1 MRPQYSI
8 ITQPASEP
16 ITLAQASAHLR
27 VDSADDN
34 TYITDLIPVARE
46 YVESVTGRVSNPTT
60 FRLIASDWRDLFA
73 PAVNR
78 EIYHLDARYG
88 LLGQSLAGVIPLF
101 RTPLVSVASIQYYA
115 PGEATLTTMSTEDYR
130 VILTAEPGLVHI
142 FGDLPALENRPDA
155 IQIQFV
161 AGVTASTSATLK
173 HAVKMLVSHLYE
185 NRMPV
190 AFSSCN
196 DIPFT
201 LRNLIENQKIGG
213 YF

>member
-8 ITQPASEP
+8 ITQPATEP

-27 VDSADDN
+27 VDSEDDN

-73 PAVNR
+73 PEKTHYNQNFDLR
-78 EIYHLDARYG
+78 FGI
-88 LLGQSLAGVIPLF
+88 LGQSVENVIPLF
-101 RTPLVSVASIQYYA
+101 RTPLVSVTSVQYFA
-115 PGEATLTTMSTEDYR
+115 PGATSITTMPSEDYS
-130 VILTAEPGLVHI
+130 VIINAEPGLMHI
-142 FGDLPALENRPDA
+142 KADLPALDARPDA

-161 AGVTASTSATLK
+161 AGVTDSTSATLK
-173 HAVKMLVSHLYE
+173 HAVKMLVAHLYE

-190 AFSSCN
+190 AFASCN
-196 DIPFT
+196 EIPFA
-201 LRNLIENQKIGG
+201 LRSLIENQKIGG